1 MIKLAERRILLLV
14 ITSALVLIY
23 LIWWVSYAQTHQN
36 PRYRQLAPG
45 AVVSVKGLTVRLEQ
59 LIIADQLA
67 AEDKTEP
74 PAVPVSGAV
83 WVVAQYQVSHRDFKQ
98 TCCNFVLVGAN
109 GATWSDAYPSVGR
122 TLGSFYSSETAP
134 YEFEQIFEVPSG
146 VVGQLV
152 GIAVEDLTSPARTPV
167 LRPPR

>member
-1 MIKLAERRILLLV
+1 MNKLAERRILLLV

-45 AVVSVKGLTVRLEQ
+45 AAVSVKGLTVRLEQ

-83 WVVAQYQVSHRDFKQ
+83 WVVAQYQVSQRDFKQ
-98 TCCNFVLVGAN
+98 TCCNFVLVGPTVLR
-109 GATWSDAYPSVGR
+109 GATPTRLSAARSGR
-122 TLGSFYSSETAP
+122 STAP
-134 YEFEQIFEVPSG
+134 RPRR
-146 VVGQLV
+146 
-152 GIAVEDLTSPARTPV
+152 TSSSRSSKCHPASPGS
-167 LRPPR
+167 